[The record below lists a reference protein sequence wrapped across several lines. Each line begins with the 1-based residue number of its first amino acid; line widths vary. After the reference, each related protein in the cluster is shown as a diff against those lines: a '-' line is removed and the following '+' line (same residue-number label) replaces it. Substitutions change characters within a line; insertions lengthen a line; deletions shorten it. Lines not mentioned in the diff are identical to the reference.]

1 MKEKIR
7 EQIND
12 VSEGMTNTN
21 GHESTDEQPEGQ
33 GRFRGKQTAKMKM
46 MVMGRIRERTMH

>member
-21 GHESTDEQPEGQ
+21 GHESTDEQPE
-33 GRFRGKQTAKMKM
+33 RDRGDLEENRQQ
-46 MVMGRIRERTMH
+46 R